1 MVQDRDWS
9 ERPQAGESSQG
20 SRWKR
25 ANSHAPS
32 RGARS
37 QLTYRDESSKE
48 RE

>member
-9 ERPQAGESSQG
+9 KRPQAGESSQG
-20 SRWKR
+20 RRWKC
-25 ANSHAPS
+25 ANAHATS